1 MEQGGGD
8 GKRLMPEL
16 LERRMLEAAAREK
29 ALTEG
34 PGIRIEEEPG
44 KRIISGESVVFV
56 TDATGAGSISNKTYE
71 SGTSPSDKVLTGFE
85 SDNDSVT
92 IHVEVDAGPDG
103 GVGAGWQPVVTVH
116 GGSSP
121 VEITNLARMGSYSR
135 RFSGSAT
142 IDAGS
147 SGTIYVRSDDGAQS
161 QDVAY
166 TRALDP
172 PEVLSVQWDNQGTNP
187 DPYPAVQTQFK
198 NGDLMQISGT
208 CEVHADEVYVKD
220 FESTSGRGL
229 QGPYAVVAGA
239 WTATNV
245 YAGNGTGSKHVKV
258 YAKVT
263 GGTAGPDY
271 TSSGTVECDQ
281 TVPTFSGGTQS
292 DIAYPGSQEALKD
305 AETCSVTVTHTNLVA
320 GDTYL
325 YDTNATNELSIPN
338 TTTYA
343 ATKTYVA
350 RAAGNYRE
358 SGTNYRLTATRTEKN
373 GASATK
379 NVTVK
384 IAHTFA
390 TIAVYS
396 YSAMDGSNKRLR
408 TDDGTNSYYDH
419 QIKLQ
424 ADQAALSTNTPEIE
438 GPPVGTFQGSWTKHS
453 DTQWRRNLRIADADI
468 VQGGQGSNTYAWND
482 STTVSW
488 LNRAGRLTPN
498 VTTGNSFTVG
508 GFDARTLT
516 IPAWPNREAY
526 TSVHAVDTS
535 KLVSENLSKGGSG
548 PNGGTIFTFD
558 NSPGEGNTPDD
569 QVDKFCITNGSDIV
583 DDDGRYWYNKD
594 YANAMSNTSGTAQ
607 VIVEETA

>member
-1 MEQGGGD
+1 
-8 GKRLMPEL
+8 MPEL
-16 LERRMLEAAAREK
+16 LERRMLEATQREK
-29 ALTEG
+29 VLTEG
-34 PGIRIEEEPG
+34 PGMRIEEEPG
-44 KRIISGESVVFV
+44 KRIISAKSVVFI

-92 IHVEVDAGPDG
+92 IHVEVDAGAAG
-103 GVGAGWQPVVTVH
+103 GVGEGWQPVVSVC
-116 GGSSP
+116 GGSSA
-121 VEITNLARMGSYSR
+121 VEINNLTRMGSYSR

-142 IDAGS
+142 IDAAA
-147 SGTIYVRSDDGAQS
+147 SGTISARTDDGGES

-166 TRALDP
+166 VRALDP
-172 PEVLSVQWDNQGTNP
+172 PEVLSVQWENQGTNP

-198 NGDLMQISGT
+198 SGDVMQLSGT
-208 CEVHADEVYVKD
+208 CETHADEVYVKD
-220 FESTSGRGL
+220 FEATSGRGL

-239 WTATNV
+239 WTASNV
-245 YAGNGTGSKHVKV
+245 YAGNGTGSKHVKA

-263 GGTAGPDY
+263 GGTPGPDY
-271 TSSGTVECDQ
+271 TTSGTVECDQ
-281 TVPTFSGGTQS
+281 TVPTFSGGAQT

-305 AETCSVTVTHTNLVA
+305 SESCDITVTHTNLVA

-325 YDTNATNELSIPN
+325 YDANGTGELSIPE
-338 TTTYA
+338 TTTYS
-343 ATKTYVA
+343 ATKSGVS
-350 RAAGNYRE
+350 RASGNYRE
-358 SGTNYRLTATRTEKN
+358 SGTNYRLRATRTEKN

-390 TIAVYS
+390 TITVNRYS
-396 YSAMDGSNKRLR
+396 GMDGTNKRLR
-408 TDDGTNSYYDH
+408 TDDDTNGYYDH
-419 QIKLQ
+419 QIRLQ
-424 ADQAALSTNTPEIE
+424 ADQAALSTDTPEIQ
-438 GPPVGTFQGSWTKHS
+438 GPPVGTFQGSWSKYN

-488 LNRAGRLTPN
+488 VNRAGKETTA

-516 IPAWPNREAY
+516 IPAWPNREAD

-535 KLVSENLSKGGSG
+535 KLESENLSKGGEG
-548 PNGGTIFTFD
+548 PHGGTIFTFD
-558 NSPGEGNTPDD
+558 NSPGEGETPDD
-569 QVDKFCITNGSDIV
+569 EVDKFCMTNGSDIV

-594 YANAMSNTSGTAQ
+594 QANALSNTSGTAQ